1 MDLREMRDALR
12 GEPKADE
19 AIFWFS
25 YTWHTGKGSDL
36 YGVLRKLDFVPTAN
50 RKFAD
55 DPDIIRLFGVLEHVF
70 GPQVE
75 VPYRPVVLTDIEPDD
90 ILVAGANHKCLPN
103 RWPVKVFPYGTG
115 LAVMCNDGI
124 HPLHASKDGIVEGF
138 RR

>member
-1 MDLREMRDALR
+1 MNLREMRDALY

-19 AIFWFS
+19 AIFWFAYS
-25 YTWHTGKGSDL
+25 WHAGKGSDL
-36 YGVLRKLDFVPTAN
+36 YNVLRELDFTPTTK

-55 DPDIIRLFGVLEHVF
+55 DYDIIRMFDILENVF
-70 GPQVE
+70 GPFVE
-75 VPYRPVVLTDIEPDD
+75 VPHRPVYLADIEPDD
-90 ILVAGANHKCLPN
+90 IIVAGANHRCLPN
-103 RWPVKVFPYGTG
+103 RWPVKVFPSGTS